1 MRPAVPGFLPFLLV
15 FLLPGCAG
23 GPAEITSISP
33 GTPGF
38 VMMRGRVS
46 LPEGSHFPSNCGPE
60 TLCLALNYLGI
71 PVTISEVERETYIPA
86 IKGSV
91 PPKIVEFARRQGVT
105 AKVTE
110 RGGLWKLEEH
120 VKAGSPMIIEVTKGG
135 QYHFYFVAGLSREER
150 AVVCAYYGDRQHLL
164 PFEML
169 DELWRPTFYRSITFS
184 VTQVDQCLEEGFDF
198 LEGGRYEL
206 AEERFQKAL
215 GIQPECGPAFA
226 GLGRIRIQQNRLAE
240 AQDFLERAVKTMSSD
255 PEVLNDLAHV
265 ILSRK
270 GGDVARAARLSAS
283 SVEFKLKQIREFE
296 DELKTAVPGTRQ
308 RVEEDLKKA
317 RENAFYLYG
326 TLAQALEKNGLLKES
341 IDARLESLKYPHLE
355 EDDPDAPARR
365 HLEIA
370 LTYRSMKAPDKAAEH
385 FRKAM
390 EAAKTEEFRGRIR
403 KEKGE

>member
-1 MRPAVPGFLPFLLV
+1 MRPAVPRLLPLLLA

-23 GPAEITSISP
+23 GPAEIASISP
-33 GTPGF
+33 GTPGYL
-38 VMMRGRVS
+38 MMRGRVS

-71 PVTISEVERETYIPA
+71 PVSISEVERETYIPA

-91 PPKIVEFARRQGVT
+91 PPKIVEFARRKGVT

-164 PFEML
+164 PFELL
-169 DELWRPTFYRSITFS
+169 DELWKPTFYRSITFS
-184 VTQVDQCLEEGFDF
+184 VTQIEQYLEEGSDF

-206 AEERFQKAL
+206 AEERYQKAL
-215 GIQPECGPAFA
+215 GIQPECGQAFA
-226 GLGRIRIQQNRLAE
+226 GMGRVRIQQNRLEE
-240 AQDFLERAVKTMSSD
+240 AQDFLERAAKSMSSD
-255 PEVLNDLAHV
+255 PEVLNNLADV
-265 ILSRK
+265 ILSRN
-270 GGDVARAARLSAS
+270 GDAARALRLSS
-283 SVEFKLKQIREFE
+283 SAVEFKLKQIREFE
-296 DELKTAVPGTRQ
+296 DELKTAIPGNRPSI
-308 RVEEDLKKA
+308 EEDLKKA
-317 RENAFYLYG
+317 RENVFYLYG
-326 TLAQALEKNGLLKES
+326 TLAQALEKNGRAQES

-365 HLEIA
+365 HLEMA
-370 LTYRSMKAPDKAAEH
+370 QTYRSMKSADKAAEH
-385 FRKAM
+385 FRKAL
-390 EAAKTEEFRGRIR
+390 EGAKTEAFRERIR
-403 KEKGE
+403 KAMGE